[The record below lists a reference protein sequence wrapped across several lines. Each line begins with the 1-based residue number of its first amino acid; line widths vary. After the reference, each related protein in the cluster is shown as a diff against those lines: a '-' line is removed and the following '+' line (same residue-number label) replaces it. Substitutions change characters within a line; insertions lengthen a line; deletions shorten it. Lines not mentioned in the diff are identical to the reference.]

1 MLTQVRA
8 SEGLT
13 PLGRGRY
20 CTEDPPIQ
28 SMELARED
36 DESISNYLL
45 YLQLHLSILLLA
57 LLFYV
62 MSSSC
67 GNLLINQ
74 SKSQYQTDSCTAC
87 LTIKVN
93 TEPSLLSIFINVSMT
108 WQDCY
113 MLQWDC
119 C

>member
-45 YLQLHLSILLLA
+45 YLQPI
-57 LLFYV
+57 
-62 MSSSC
+62 
-67 GNLLINQ
+67 
-74 SKSQYQTDSCTAC
+74 
-87 LTIKVN
+87 
-93 TEPSLLSIFINVSMT
+93 
-108 WQDCY
+108 
-113 MLQWDC
+113 
-119 C
+119 